1 MRRQGRRD
9 ADGKQAEIKK
19 SAREAGNRIIHAAA
33 PAEIMLR
40 LPTRIKFDIQ
50 ASAITFANRIR
61 KEAWHEDANGIDF

>member
-19 SAREAGNRIIHAAA
+19 SAREGNRIIHAAA

-61 KEAWHEDANGIDF
+61 KEALN